1 MGLSDDLRTLADPV
15 WSRSLSHPF
24 VTGIGDGSL
33 PTEKFKFYVRQD
45 YVFLVEYSRVL
56 ALAVAKGHD
65 LPVMEQFA
73 ELLHATL
80 VTEMALHRSYCGE
93 FGISPEDLAETRA
106 APTTYAYT
114 RHLLET
120 AWSGSLGEIVASL
133 FPCAWGY
140 WEIGKMLLARGTPA
154 RAPLYARWI
163 ETYASKEYGEVA
175 RWLKNL
181 LDALGEAASPSESER
196 MTERFLLSSRFEHA
210 FWEMAW
216 SSSEGGFAGVEQRA

>member
-1 MGLSDDLRTLADPV
+1 V
-15 WSRSLSHPF
+15 
-24 VTGIGDGSL
+24 
-33 PTEKFKFYVRQD
+33 EKFKFYVRQD

-65 LPVMEQFA
+65 LPAMEKFA

-93 FGISPEDLAETRA
+93 FGISPGDLAETRA

-120 AWSGSLGEIVASL
+120 AWSGSLGEIVGSL

-154 RAPLYARWI
+154 HAPLYARWI
-163 ETYASKEYGEVA
+163 EMYA
-175 RWLKNL
+175 WTM
-181 LDALGEAASPSESER
+181 ES
-196 MTERFLLSSRFEHA
+196 A
-210 FWEMAW
+210 
-216 SSSEGGFAGVEQRA
+216 

>member
-1 MGLSDDLRTLADPV
+1 MSFSDDLTRAAEPD
-15 WSRSLSHPF
+15 WSRSHSHPF

-33 PTEKFKFYVRQD
+33 PVEKFKFYIRQD
-45 YVFLVEYSRVL
+45 YVFLVEYARVL
-56 ALAVAKGHD
+56 ALAVAKGRD
-65 LPVMEQFA
+65 LPVMEKFA

-80 VTEMALHRSYCGE
+80 GTEMALHRSYCRE
-93 FGISPEDLAETRA
+93 FAISPEELAETRP

-140 WEIGKMLLARGTPA
+140 WEIAKKLQARGSPPG
-154 RAPLYARWI
+154 APLYGRWI
-163 ETYASKEYGEVA
+163 EMYASKEYGEVA
-175 RWLKNL
+175 QWLKDL
-181 LDALGEAASPSESER
+181 LDRLGAGASPAERER
-196 MTERFLLSSRFEHA
+196 MVERFLASSRFERA

-216 SSSEGGFAGVEQRA
+216 TMESP

>member
-1 MGLSDDLRTLADPV
+1 MAFSDELRKLADPI
-15 WSRSLSHPF
+15 WSRSLAHPF
-24 VTGIGDGSL
+24 VSGIGDGSL
-33 PTEKFKFYVRQD
+33 PVEKFKFYIRQD

-65 LPVMEQFA
+65 LPVMEKFA

-80 VTEMALHRSYCGE
+80 VTEMALHRSYCGA
-93 FGISPEDLAETRA
+93 FGISAEDLAETRA

-140 WEIGKMLLARGTPA
+140 WEIGTRLLARGVPA
-154 RAPLYARWI
+154 QAPLYARWI
-163 ETYASKEYGEVA
+163 EMYASKEYGEVA
-175 RWLKNL
+175 HWVKNL
-181 LDALGEAASPSESER
+181 LDALGEAASRSESEW

-216 SSSEGGFAGVEQRA
+216 NPSEGGFA

>member
-1 MGLSDDLRTLADPV
+1 MGLSDDLRKLADSI

-24 VTGIGDGSL
+24 VAGIGDGSL
-33 PTEKFKFYVRQD
+33 PVEKFKFYVRQD

-56 ALAVAKGHD
+56 ALAVAKGRD
-65 LPVMEQFA
+65 LAAMEKFA

-80 VTEMALHRSYCGE
+80 GTEMALHRSYCGE
-93 FGISPEDLAETRA
+93 FGISPEDLAQTRPA
-106 APTTYAYT
+106 SATYAYT

-120 AWSGSLGEIVASL
+120 AWAGSLGEIVASL

-154 RAPLYARWI
+154 HAPLYARWI
-163 ETYASKEYGEVA
+163 EMYASKEYGEVA
-175 RWLKNL
+175 HWLKDL
-181 LDALGEAASPSESER
+181 LDRLGAEASGSERER

-210 FWEMAW
+210 FWEMSW
-216 SSSEGGFAGVEQRA
+216 TWEPSSSRSSVSL